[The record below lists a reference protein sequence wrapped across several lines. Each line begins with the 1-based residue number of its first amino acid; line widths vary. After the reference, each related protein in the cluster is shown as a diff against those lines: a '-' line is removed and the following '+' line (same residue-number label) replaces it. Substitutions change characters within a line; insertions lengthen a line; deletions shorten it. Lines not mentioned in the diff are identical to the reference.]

1 MKNLDAP
8 DLGGVILSQ
17 SEELVYDGWQQD
29 MLTKGFEILYRTSQ
43 KAELQSNVREWY
55 LHTFPTD
62 DLGKD
67 IVADV
72 AFSDLYG
79 RKSTEIYEILGIED
93 SVIRERVG
101 DQLREITSPTEKI
114 EIPVVKN
121 LAQLKRTVKVGME
134 FEITDHTR
142 PECVGEKR
150 IITGVSTVD
159 FTSRK
164 LDETGEPYGKDIHM
178 DFGKAK
184 NWNFDENELTA
195 YLEDG
200 SLLMQ
205 FHFVEPGMLTEKR
218 RDPELDKAIN
228 YINDFCMDE
237 YSSEA
242 DLSNLSNIFIAYTTD
257 EDTDMEIQVTA
268 DLEQFRMLY
277 AYGNSIVR
285 TEQYESLEEMNRN
298 VLSVLDFNDLVTLS
312 DDEKESVRTE
322 PLSREAALQ
331 LELMRGTGFV
341 GGKFRVS
348 DYYADHQPSQK
359 EFAVFLKDEYGI
371 GGHSGITPIYMANHG
386 ASGIEIELET
396 HEKYT
401 YKWNEVAKET
411 AALLDAGT
419 YITSKDI
426 QWHIRDAKNTIEH
439 YDPV

>member
-1 MKNLDAP
+1 M
-8 DLGGVILSQ
+8 
-17 SEELVYDGWQQD
+17 
-29 MLTKGFEILYRTSQ
+29 
-43 KAELQSNVREWY
+43 
-55 LHTFPTD
+55 
-62 DLGKD
+62 
-67 IVADV
+67 
-72 AFSDLYG
+72 
-79 RKSTEIYEILGIED
+79 
-93 SVIRERVG
+93 
-101 DQLREITSPTEKI
+101 REITSPTEKI

-121 LAQLKRTVKVGME
+121 LAQLKRTVKAGME

-142 PECVGEKR
+142 PEYVGEKR

-205 FHFVEPGMLTEKR
+205 FHFVKPGMLTEKS

-242 DLSNLSNIFIAYTTD
+242 DLSDLSNIFIAYTTD

-312 DDEKESVRTE
+312 DDEKESVHTE

-341 GGKFRVS
+341 GRKIPCFRLLCRS
-348 DYYADHQPSQK
+348 PAKPK
-359 EFAVFLKDEYGI
+359 GI
-371 GGHSGITPIYMANHG
+371 CRI
-386 ASGIEIELET
+386 LE
-396 HEKYT
+396 
-401 YKWNEVAKET
+401 
-411 AALLDAGT
+411 
-419 YITSKDI
+419 
-426 QWHIRDAKNTIEH
+426 R
-439 YDPV
+439 